1 MKDSQF
7 GICEWCLAAN
17 GPSAIKTAGM
27 TGFAGIQISD
37 LGGMGKGF
45 PLLDP
50 RIQSQYLEA
59 AEQSNVIIHSLHTHA
74 LTREGGMRRPIESS
88 KGKDAVISFKN
99 AVKAC
104 VQMGIGTIMVASFD
118 ASGVNNDYD
127 LENTAIMLSL
137 FSEVA
142 RDSGVS
148 LTYEGVMPISRV
160 LRILEKTNYSVKIC
174 FDVLNG
180 IRFGHGHPCEELK
193 KLSAEMIDH
202 IHLKDAPNN
211 MEGCCTLGE
220 GSGSFNEVV
229 KTINNIKYTGWFF
242 SENYYYLP
250 PMNQI
255 DASGTELA
263 EKDLEIMKRS
273 LLTYGNR

>member
-1 MKDSQF
+1 MKGSQF
-7 GICEWCLAAN
+7 GICEWCLAVN
-17 GPSAIKTAGM
+17 GPSAVKIAGM
-27 TGFAGIQISD
+27 IGFSGIQIGD

-59 AEQSNVIIHSLHTHA
+59 VEQSHVVIHSLHTHA
-74 LTREGGMRRPIESS
+74 LTREGGMRHPVNSP
-88 KGKDAVISFKN
+88 KGEEAVISFKN

-127 LENTAIMLSL
+127 LENTAKMLAL
-137 FSEVA
+137 FGETA
-142 RDSGVS
+142 RDGGVN
-148 LTYEGVMPISRV
+148 LVYEGVMPISRV
-160 LRILEKTNYSVKIC
+160 LRILDKTKCSIKLC

-180 IRFGHGHPCEELK
+180 IRFGHGHPCEELR
-193 KLSAEMIDH
+193 KLSVEMIDH
-202 IHLKDAPNN
+202 VHLKDAPYN

-220 GSGSFNEVV
+220 GSGGFKEVV
-229 KTINNIKYTGWFF
+229 DVINGMKFKGWFF

-250 PMNQI
+250 PMNQ
-255 DASGTELA
+255 SPGTELA
-263 EKDLEIMKRS
+263 AKDLTIMKRHIR
-273 LLTYGNR
+273 LFV